1 MEDDKL
7 LPILSQELLK
17 ILNDEEYYDV
27 AIEVGNDPYVKVFR
41 AHMVILHYR
50 SPYLRRILSTNKKK
64 NDGTLTHIKLSN
76 ISPEIFQIIL
86 RYIYGGKLSLN
97 EYDNSD
103 IIKVLVAANEL
114 SLQEFVT
121 YLQFFLIKNKTSWM
135 EKNFNFVYQTSFE
148 NNSLSELQN
157 YCIDL
162 ISKEPDKI
170 FKSPDF
176 SSIPEKLLIS
186 IIQNDNPQTSE
197 VQIWEHVLKW
207 GFAQNPE
214 LPSEI
219 TNFSKD
225 DFNTL
230 KNTLQQCIPFIK
242 FYNLTSKEFV
252 DKVFPYREILPGEL
266 CADLL
271 KTYLTLS
278 NPDSK
283 PTNKQKP
290 HITNE
295 IKLRAVDSKII
306 TSQHAELISKW
317 IDRLNIIDKLIIS
330 SYEFKLLFRAS
341 RDGHSRD
348 KFHEICDNHTRTVT
362 IVKVKSSSEILGGYN
377 STEWKSDAS
386 FGATRDSFIFS
397 FINDRIDN
405 HILSRVTNA
414 NKAILNN
421 PYVGPSFDID
431 LRIWNF
437 FFGNS
442 CTKSS
447 YEKPIRKTTSSF
459 DVEECE
465 IFQFVRD

>member
-1 MEDDKL
+1 
-7 LPILSQELLK
+7 
-17 ILNDEEYYDV
+17 
-27 AIEVGNDPYVKVFR
+27 
-41 AHMVILHYR
+41 
-50 SPYLRRILSTNKKK
+50 
-64 NDGTLTHIKLSN
+64 
-76 ISPEIFQIIL
+76 
-86 RYIYGGKLSLN
+86 
-97 EYDNSD
+97 
-103 IIKVLVAANEL
+103 
-114 SLQEFVT
+114 
-121 YLQFFLIKNKTSWM
+121 M
-135 EKNFNFVYQTSFE
+135 EKNFDFVYQTSFE
-148 NNSLSELQN
+148 NDSFSELQK
-157 YCIDL
+157 YCVDL

-176 SSIPEKLLIS
+176 SSIPEKLLIT

-266 CADLL
+266 CAELL

-290 HITNE
+290 HIINE
-295 IKLRAVDSKII
+295 IKLRTVDSKII

-317 IDRLNIIDKLIIS
+317 IDRLNITDKLIS
-330 SYEFKLLFRAS
+330 LYEFKLLFRAS

-348 KFHEICDNHTRTVT
+348 KFHKICDNHSRTVT
-362 IVKVKSSSEILGGYN
+362 IVKVKSSYEILGGYN

-386 FGATRDSFIFS
+386 FGTTRDSFIFS
-397 FINDRIDN
+397 FINDRIDS

-414 NKAILNN
+414 NKATLNN

-431 LRIWNF
+431 LGIWNY

-447 YEKPIRKTTSSF
+447 YEKPIRNTTSSF

-465 IFQFVRD
+465 IFQIVRD